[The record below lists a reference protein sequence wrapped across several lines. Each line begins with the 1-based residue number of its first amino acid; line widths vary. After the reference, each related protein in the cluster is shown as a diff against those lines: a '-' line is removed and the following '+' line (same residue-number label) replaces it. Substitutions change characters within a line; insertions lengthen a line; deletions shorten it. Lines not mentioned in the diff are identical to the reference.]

1 MTKAFHVFMKCRYLW
16 KPEDDQ
22 AQRRTEHDTVTCFRT
37 SPRCKFYTTNFDHIM
52 KNNL

>member
-1 MTKAFHVFMKCRYLW
+1 MEEKRSSDARYLW

-37 SPRCKFYTTNFDHIM
+37 SPRCKF
-52 KNNL
+52 